1 MWEGV
6 TSLKTTFRFPF
17 LKFGSKSLGDN
28 FAILLEWTHEGLL
41 LLGCLEATVTHFGSG
56 VDELEIDI
64 LQSGTGS
71 LLEKR
76 LAEGDGTL
84 LWAHN
89 ATLKFTWL
97 FFYSILEL
105 IEINVKK
112 SKIVIYLDKDKV
124 VLDETVVDETADW
137 VD

>member
-17 LKFGSKSLGDN
+17 LKVGSKKCLGDN

-41 LLGCLEATVTHFGSG
+41 LLGCLEATVTHFGGG

-76 LAEGDGTL
+76 LTQGNGTL
-84 LWAHN
+84 LGANN
-89 ATLKFTWL
+89 ATLKFI
-97 FFYSILEL
+97 S
-105 IEINVKK
+105 
-112 SKIVIYLDKDKV
+112 S
-124 VLDETVVDETADW
+124 
-137 VD
+137 